1 MFFNMNLRKQVS
13 VLIKFSQLLLLGL
26 IATSLVS
33 HVLLGVF
40 VTVAITSG
48 SIVIILLLQYVE
60 YIFSTIISRHV
71 KNVIVNSS
79 LVSSEILDSVLSQEN
94 FIDKNKKLVDEVLLY
109 SEGLKSN
116 AFESKD
122 IAQIVVEKSQK
133 TLMVST
139 KEQEFVKQNIEKM
152 YTIKQKIQIIA
163 ELILELSEQTQLIGN
178 NIGTVED
185 IAEQTNML
193 ALNAAVEA
201 ARAGEHGKGFAVVAS
216 EIRKLADESKQATS
230 KIIQLIR
237 EIQNATNS
245 TVMAAEEGSK
255 EVEIGVELIQ
265 KIAENIDLL
274 KVNINQTV
282 DDVYRIVS
290 SLNVQS
296 DNAEYVSQ
304 ATKSINGNLEST
316 SVELKE
322 KIKVVKEALEVSN
335 SLKAEVD
342 EK

>member
-1 MFFNMNLRKQVS
+1 MFLNMSLRKQVNF
-13 VLIKFSQLLLLGL
+13 LIKFSQLLLLGL
-26 IATSLVS
+26 IAASLFFYNIFGI
-33 HVLLGVF
+33 VLTAVI
-40 VTVAITSG
+40 TVCA
-48 SIVIILLLQYVE
+48 VIIILFLQYVE
-60 YIFSTIISRHV
+60 HIFSTVISKHV

-79 LVSSEILDSVLSQEN
+79 LVSSEILDVVLSQEN

-116 AFESKD
+116 AFDSKE
-122 IAQIVVEKSQK
+122 IAQNVVEKSQK

-265 KIAENIDLL
+265 KIAENIDVL

-282 DDVYRIVS
+282 DDIYRIVS

-304 ATKSINGNLEST
+304 TTKNINNNLELT
-316 SVELKE
+316 SVELQD
-322 KIKVVKEALEVSN
+322 KIKVVKETLEISN
-335 SLKAEVD
+335 SLKEEVD